1 MAALATSQLLQGAL
15 FDRSQ
20 RASMIPIII
29 FDFVGTLV
37 DYSIVDRYTITII
50 RTTSVKLMERQLV
63 MSSMH

>member
-1 MAALATSQLLQGAL
+1 
-15 FDRSQ
+15 
-20 RASMIPIII
+20 MIPIII

-50 RTTSVKLMERQLV
+50 RTTSEKLMERQLV